1 MQIDARSAALA
12 VPHVKIRFD
21 LKMTVAGLEAGNT
34 LKSRYQKK
42 EGSIKIFIEIYFVYM
57 TECIVNPISNY
68 YLYK

>member
-21 LKMTVAGLEAGNT
+21 LKMTGAGLEAGNT

-42 EGSIKIFIEIYFVYM
+42 KAV
-57 TECIVNPISNY
+57 
-68 YLYK
+68 